1 MSVIP
6 LGPIDLA
13 LAAILVLAAAALSW
27 QMRLG
32 IERQMAVAALRTTV
46 QLLLVGLV
54 LRALFAHVSLTWVT
68 LIALI
73 MLALRGELGA
83 FARRWG
89 RTLFNT
95 LTSRRIAY
103 EPPTD
108 GSLASGGIPFAAA
121 IAVGLAAQWY
131 GGSPW

>member
-1 MSVIP
+1 MKRIGVLTGGGDAPGLNSAIKSVVYRANDFGVETWLNESWRYSGNGWAVVGAAGWAVIAA
-6 LGPIDLA
+6 GA
-13 LAAILVLAAAALSW
+13 LA
-27 QMRLG
+27 M
-32 IERQMAVAALRTTV
+32 
-46 QLLLVGLV
+46 
-54 LRALFAHVSLTWVT
+54 
-68 LIALI
+68 I

-103 EPPTD
+103 EPPAA
-108 GSLASGGIPFAAA
+108 GSIASGGIPFAVA